1 MSANNITP
9 FELARVLRL
18 SEQEL
23 VGLTKQGVLHRTTEK
38 RKGRERIVYPWRECV
53 GNYIEH
59 ILSADQQSRKDYQ
72 SEKAMTQ
79 KIIRTQKELELA
91 KLRGELIERKR
102 VVLIMTNLL
111 TALKNHIRAIP
122 ARVSRLVLGLTSFG
136 QIHDVLQSDVDR
148 ALREVNNFDMDEL
161 ATGIRTSGTNGQHD
175 RARRKAKKT
184 RRASK

>member
-1 MSANNITP
+1 M
-9 FELARVLRL
+9 EMARVLRVSELEL
-18 SEQEL
+18 ST
-23 VGLTKQGVLHRTTEK
+23 LTKAGVLHRTTEK
-38 RKGRERIVYPWRECV
+38 RDNRDRVVYDWRETV
-53 GNYIEH
+53 G
-59 ILSADQQSRKDYQ
+59 DYVQ
-72 SEKAMTQ
+72 HQRQPVIDAQKQFLLEKSLTQ
-79 KIIRTQKELELA
+79 KIVRTQKELELA
-91 KLRGELIERKR
+91 KTRGELIERKR